1 MIGEGKK
8 TELDARR
15 FHPRNSPFFSGNKS
29 LEKSYLIAF
38 LMSVRVVFEEK
49 KILVAVV
56 AITLL
61 QLYSSNILSSQ
72 EIPRKGMVCV
82 VKTKYDNI
90 SGLQHRW
97 AS

>member
-15 FHPRNSPFFSGNKS
+15 FHLRNSPFFSGNKS

-49 KILVAVV
+49 KDISCCCRYNSTAIILKQY
-56 AITLL
+56 L
-61 QLYSSNILSSQ
+61 ILAGNSAK
-72 EIPRKGMVCV
+72 RDGVCS
-82 VKTKYDNI
+82 KN
-90 SGLQHRW
+90 
-97 AS
+97 

>member
-1 MIGEGKK
+1 MHGVSICG
-8 TELDARR
+8 TVR
-15 FHPRNSPFFSGNKS
+15 FFSGNKS

-72 EIPRKGMVCV
+72 EIPRKRDGVCS
-82 VKTKYDNI
+82 KN
-90 SGLQHRW
+90 
-97 AS
+97 